1 MVNKYRGGKKRAYHN
16 ALVKL
21 LQYGRLK
28 SHYNISMFI
37 KPDKYPLDE
46 IHDAVP
52 RAIQFRSKEFNL
64 QMMQYVDPIEHRLYQ
79 ELTMGSASGTRVIAK
94 GLNPQERGDLILTKL
109 KFFSRPRIY
118 SLDHSR
124 FDSCVR
130 TEHLRML
137 HRKYY
142 RMTRSYDFMKLCSHQ
157 LFNNCYSLRGIK
169 YRARATRMSGDAD
182 TGLGNTIINLDVIYG
197 WLLANGV
204 DKYDMLV
211 DGDDSWVI
219 IEDQEMDNRYFS
231 HMGFVTK
238 VKSSLNTDDLQFC
251 QQKLSM
257 EPVSFVRNPQRI
269 LAHSSLCRRTYHMS
283 QYPRWLTAVGMCE
296 LALGGG
302 IPFVQEYAKKL
313 ITGNNPLYDEDIRFK
328 MMDLEPKEKKVTLS
342 AREQQYRL
350 FGLDMNVTRFLET
363 SMCNAVTICEV
374 RGPGLCHDDEA
385 IHTTRIYESI
395 LQPSGG
401 SWWSCS

>member
-1 MVNKYRGGKKRAYHN
+1 
-16 ALVKL
+16 
-21 LQYGRLK
+21 
-28 SHYNISMFI
+28 MFI
-37 KPDKYPLDE
+37 KPDKYPIDE
-46 IHDAVP
+46 IHEAVP

-64 QMMQYVDPIEHRLYQ
+64 QMMQYVDPIEHQLYQ

-94 GLNPQERGDLILTKL
+94 GLNPKERGDLILTKL
-109 KFFSRPRIY
+109 NYFSKPRIY

-142 RMTRSYDFMKLCSHQ
+142 RMTGSYDFLKLCSRQ
-157 LFNNCYSLRGIK
+157 LFNHCYSLRGIR

-204 DKYDMLV
+204 EKYDMLV

-219 IEDQEMDNRYFS
+219 IEDQPMDNRVFS
-231 HMGFVTK
+231 TMGFSTK
-238 VKSSLNTDDLQFC
+238 IKTSLNTDDLQFC
-251 QQKLSM
+251 QQKLCL
-257 EPVSFVRNPQRI
+257 EPVTFVRNPQRI
-269 LAHSSLCRRTYHMS
+269 LAHSSLCKNTYHVS

-302 IPFVQEYAKKL
+302 IPFVQEFAKHL
-313 ITGNNPLYDEDIRFK
+313 ITTSEPLFDEDLRFR
-328 MMDLEPKEKKVTLS
+328 MMGLEPKEQTITTS
-342 AREQQYRL
+342 AREQQFKL
-350 FGLDMNVTRFLET
+350 FGLDMQVTKFLET
-363 SMCNAVTICEV
+363 SMCKAVQICEA

-395 LQPSGG
+395 LQLGG
-401 SWWSCS
+401 SSWWSCS